1 MCINSNNTWVNAHK
15 MSNLTHF
22 QLYEIA
28 ESQAG
33 YFTAAQ
39 ARQVGFSSQLLSYHA
54 RTGLVERIS
63 RGIYRLRRF
72 PGSPHEDLFNAQLRA
87 GPDSAI
93 SHDSALALYELS
105 DILPSEVHVTVPGTA
120 SRRRSGMRQHT
131 NHITLED
138 VTRREGLRV
147 TTVSR
152 TIADVA
158 RSGLS
163 EDRVRQ
169 AIEEAVDRGLIGARE
184 LRETANKY
192 GGRTKRIV
200 TRFLHGSA
208 Q

>member
-1 MCINSNNTWVNAHK
+1 
-15 MSNLTHF
+15 MSNPTHF

-33 YFTAAQ
+33 YFSAAQ
-39 ARQVGFSSQLLSYHA
+39 ARQAGFSSQLLSYHA
-54 RTGLVERIS
+54 RTGLVERVS
-63 RGIYRLRRF
+63 RGTYRLRRF

-87 GPDSAI
+87 GPDSVI

-105 DILPSEVHVTVPGTA
+105 DVLPSEVHVTVPRTA
-120 SRRRSGMRQHT
+120 SRRRAGMRQHT
-131 NHITLED
+131 NRLTSED
-138 VTRREGLRV
+138 VTGREGLRV

-163 EDRVRQ
+163 EDRILQ
-169 AIEEAVDRGLIGARE
+169 AIEEAIDRGLIGARE
-184 LRETANKY
+184 LTDTANKY
-192 GGRTKRIV
+192 GGRSERIV
-200 TRFLHGSA
+200 NRFLHESG